1 LSYLLD
7 SATLA
12 EVLRAVP
19 SQSLVRR
26 LSQIPPASRFISSVT
41 VTKLLI
47 AARENGTARLMQ
59 DVVRLVAAV
68 QVAEFD
74 LSAAQVFA
82 RQRSTG
88 VAMASDD
95 LMVAATALSRD
106 FALVTKRIED
116 FEGIQG
122 LRIEDWTVA

>member
-1 LSYLLD
+1 MSYLLD
-7 SATLA
+7 SATLG

-116 FEGIQG
+116 FEGVQG

>member
-1 LSYLLD
+1 MSYLLD

-41 VTKLLI
+41 VSKLLI
-47 AARENGTARLMQ
+47 AAREDGTARLMQ

-116 FEGIQG
+116 FEGVQG